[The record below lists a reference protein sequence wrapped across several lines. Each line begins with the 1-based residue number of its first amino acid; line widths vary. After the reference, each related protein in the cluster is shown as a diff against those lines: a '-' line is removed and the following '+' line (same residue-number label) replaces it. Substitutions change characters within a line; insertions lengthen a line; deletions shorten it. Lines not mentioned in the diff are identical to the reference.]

1 MLFWGGARDQKEYA
15 FQRTCNI
22 KTNLINHKLVSTI
35 LEMSSGQPAH
45 IINSFLKTFYSTLLN
60 ILPNSLSIQILLH
73 CCWRSKPQVHFSER
87 KWRKK
92 TLEGI
97 FYLIK
102 LLNQW
107 FSTSIAPFLPWTVWK
122 CVGPYWHLVG
132 RARNAKHP
140 AVAGPATEQSAQKG
154 TNTLIEQSMS

>member
-1 MLFWGGARDQKEYA
+1 MPDFWLKSGYQVLHEMPKLHLYIGFERVSQYTVQIPTDFKIIWTLRPKMATLLIQRGICFFWGGARDQKEYA

-73 CCWRSKPQVHFSER
+73 CC
-87 KWRKK
+87 
-92 TLEGI
+92 
-97 FYLIK
+97 
-102 LLNQW
+102 
-107 FSTSIAPFLPWTVWK
+107 
-122 CVGPYWHLVG
+122 
-132 RARNAKHP
+132 
-140 AVAGPATEQSAQKG
+140 
-154 TNTLIEQSMS
+154 